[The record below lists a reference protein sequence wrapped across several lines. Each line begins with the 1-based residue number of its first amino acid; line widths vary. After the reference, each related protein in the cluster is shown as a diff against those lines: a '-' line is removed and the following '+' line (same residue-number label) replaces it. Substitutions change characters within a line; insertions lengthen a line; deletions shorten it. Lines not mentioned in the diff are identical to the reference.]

1 MNSLDLKSVS
11 AKYMD
16 VLKEIGNIG
25 AGNATT
31 ALAQMLQCR
40 IDMNV
45 PEVKLIKKEE
55 LAAALGGM
63 ERVMTAIFLEV
74 EGDIT
79 GDILFLLEK
88 GSAGFLI
95 SKLMGEEIGADK
107 FTEMELSCIKEISNI
122 IAGSY
127 LNSLSTL
134 TNLKI
139 YPSVPYLQM
148 DMVENILK
156 APENEKG
163 EVNDQILF
171 IQTEFKDDM
180 KLDGYFVMIPDLDSY
195 AKILGALGIE
205 LE

>member
-1 MNSLDLKSVS
+1 MGNLDLKSVS
-11 AKYMD
+11 AQYMD

-31 ALAQMLQCR
+31 ALASMLQCR
-40 IDMNV
+40 IDMAV
-45 PEVKLIKKEE
+45 PEVKLIEVDE
-55 LAAALGGM
+55 LAENLGGK

-79 GDILFLLEK
+79 GDIIFLLEH
-88 GSAGFLI
+88 GSARFLI
-95 SKLMGEEIGADK
+95 SKLMGMEVSSDN

-139 YPSVPYLQM
+139 YPSIPHLQM
-148 DMVENILK
+148 DMVETILHSPVRK
-156 APENEKG
+156 QKTENE
-163 EVNDQILF
+163 QILF
-171 IQTEFKDDM
+171 IQTEFKDDIQ
-180 KLDGYFVMIPDLDSY
+180 LGGYFVMIPDTESY
-195 AKILGALGIE
+195 GKILGALGIT
-205 LE
+205 L

>member
-1 MNSLDLKSVS
+1 MGNIDLNNVS

-40 IDMNV
+40 IDMDV
-45 PEVKLIKKEE
+45 PEVKLIAVDE
-55 LAAALGGM
+55 LAESLGGA
-63 ERVMTAIFLEV
+63 ESVMTAIFLEV

-79 GDILFLLEK
+79 GDIIFLLEE
-88 GSAGFLI
+88 GSARFLV
-95 SKLMGEEIGADK
+95 SKLMGMEATGET
-107 FTEMELSCIKEISNI
+107 FSEMELSCIKEISNI

-139 YPSVPYLQM
+139 YPSIPHMQM
-148 DMVENILK
+148 DVVDSILHSPLRK
-156 APENEKG
+156 KKDENE
-163 EVNDQILF
+163 QILF
-171 IQTEFKDDM
+171 IQTEFKDDIQ
-180 KLDGYFVMIPDLDSY
+180 LGGYFVMVPDTESY
-195 AKILGALGIE
+195 GKILGALGIT
-205 LE
+205 L

>member
-1 MNSLDLKSVS
+1 MGNIDLKSVS

-31 ALAQMLQCR
+31 ALASMLQCR

-45 PEVKLIKKEE
+45 PEVKLIEVDE
-55 LAAALGGM
+55 LAESLGGAQ
-63 ERVMTAIFLEV
+63 RIMTAIFLEV

-79 GDILFLLEK
+79 GHIIFLLEQ
-88 GSAGFLI
+88 GSAKFLV
-95 SKLMGEEIGADK
+95 SKLMGMEISDDFG
-107 FTEMELSCIKEISNI
+107 EMELSCIKEISNI

-139 YPSVPYLQM
+139 YPSVPHLQM
-148 DMVENILK
+148 DMVETILHTPTNDK
-156 APENEKG
+156 KPM
-163 EVNDQILF
+163 NDQILF
-171 IQTEFKDDM
+171 IQTEFKDDIQ
-180 KLDGYFVMIPDLDSY
+180 LGGYFVMIPNTESY
-195 AKILGALGIE
+195 GKILGALGIV
-205 LE
+205 L

>member
-1 MNSLDLKSVS
+1 MGNIDLKSVS

-31 ALAQMLQCR
+31 ALASMLQCR

-45 PEVKLIKKEE
+45 PEVKLIEVDE
-55 LAAALGGM
+55 LTESFGGAQ
-63 ERVMTAIFLEV
+63 RVMTAIFLEV

-79 GDILFLLEK
+79 GNIIFLLEQ
-88 GSAGFLI
+88 GSAKFLV
-95 SKLMGEEIGADK
+95 SKLMGMEVSDDFG
-107 FTEMELSCIKEISNI
+107 EMELSCIKEISNI

-139 YPSVPYLQM
+139 YPSVPHLQM
-148 DMVENILK
+148 DMVETILHTPAKENTK
-156 APENEKG
+156 A
-163 EVNDQILF
+163 NDQILF
-171 IQTEFKDDM
+171 IQTEFKDDIQ
-180 KLDGYFVMIPDLDSY
+180 LGGYFVMIPDTESY
-195 AKILGALGIE
+195 GKILGALGIT
-205 LE
+205 L

>member
-1 MNSLDLKSVS
+1 MGNIDLKSVS

-31 ALAQMLQCR
+31 ALASMLQCR

-45 PEVKLIKKEE
+45 PEVKLIEVDE
-55 LAAALGGM
+55 LAESLGGSQ
-63 ERVMTAIFLEV
+63 RVMTAIFLEV

-79 GDILFLLEK
+79 GNIIFLLEQ
-88 GSAGFLI
+88 GSAKFLI
-95 SKLMGEEIGADK
+95 SKLMGMEVSDDFG
-107 FTEMELSCIKEISNI
+107 EMELSCIKEISNI

-139 YPSVPYLQM
+139 YPSVPHLQM
-148 DMVENILK
+148 DMVETILHTPVKENTK
-156 APENEKG
+156 A
-163 EVNDQILF
+163 NDQILF
-171 IQTEFKDDM
+171 IQTEFKDDIQ
-180 KLDGYFVMIPDLDSY
+180 LGGYFVMIPDTESY
-195 AKILGALGIE
+195 GKILGALGIT
-205 LE
+205 L

>member
-1 MNSLDLKSVS
+1 MSNIDLKSVS
-11 AKYMD
+11 AQYMD

-40 IDMNV
+40 IDMAV
-45 PEVKLIKKEE
+45 PEVKLIEVDE
-55 LAAALGGM
+55 LAESLGGK

-79 GDILFLLEK
+79 GDIIFLLEQ
-88 GSAGFLI
+88 GSASFLV
-95 SKLMGEEIGADK
+95 SKLMGMEVNSES

-139 YPSVPYLQM
+139 YPSIPHLQM
-148 DMVENILK
+148 DMVDSILHSPVRK
-156 APENEKG
+156 QGTE
-163 EVNDQILF
+163 NDQILF
-171 IQTEFKDDM
+171 IQTEFTDDI
-180 KLDGYFVMIPDLDSY
+180 KLGGYFVMIPDTESY
-195 AKILGALGIE
+195 GKILGALGIT
-205 LE
+205 L

>member
-1 MNSLDLKSVS
+1 MGNIDLKSVS

-31 ALAQMLQCR
+31 ALASMLQCR

-45 PEVKLIKKEE
+45 PEVKLIEVDE
-55 LAAALGGM
+55 LTESLGGAQ
-63 ERVMTAIFLEV
+63 RVMTAIFLEV

-79 GDILFLLEK
+79 GNIIFLLEQ
-88 GSAGFLI
+88 GSAKFLV
-95 SKLMGEEIGADK
+95 SKLMGMEVSDDFG
-107 FTEMELSCIKEISNI
+107 EMELSCIKEISNI

-139 YPSVPYLQM
+139 YPSVPHLQM
-148 DMVENILK
+148 DMVETILHTPAKENTK
-156 APENEKG
+156 A
-163 EVNDQILF
+163 NDQILF
-171 IQTEFKDDM
+171 IQTEFKDDIQ
-180 KLDGYFVMIPDLDSY
+180 LGGYFVMIPDTESY
-195 AKILGALGIE
+195 GKILGALGIT
-205 LE
+205 L

>member
-1 MNSLDLKSVS
+1 MGNIDLKSVS

-31 ALAQMLQCR
+31 ALASMLQCR

-45 PEVKLIKKEE
+45 PEVKLIEVDE
-55 LAAALGGM
+55 LAESLGGAQ
-63 ERVMTAIFLEV
+63 RVMTAIFLEV

-79 GDILFLLEK
+79 GNIIFLLEQ
-88 GSAGFLI
+88 GSAKFLI
-95 SKLMGEEIGADK
+95 SKLMGMEVSDDFG
-107 FTEMELSCIKEISNI
+107 EMELSCIKEISNI

-139 YPSVPYLQM
+139 YPSVPHLQM
-148 DMVENILK
+148 DMVETILHTPVKENTK
-156 APENEKG
+156 A
-163 EVNDQILF
+163 NDQILF
-171 IQTEFKDDM
+171 IQTEFKDDIQ
-180 KLDGYFVMIPDLDSY
+180 LGGYFVMIPDTESY
-195 AKILGALGIE
+195 GKILGALGIT
-205 LE
+205 L

>member
-1 MNSLDLKSVS
+1 MGNIDLKSVS

-31 ALAQMLQCR
+31 ALASMLQCR

-45 PEVKLIKKEE
+45 PEVKLIEVDE
-55 LAAALGGM
+55 LAESLGGAQ
-63 ERVMTAIFLEV
+63 RVMTAIFLEV

-79 GDILFLLEK
+79 GNIIFLLEQ
-88 GSAGFLI
+88 GSAKFLV
-95 SKLMGEEIGADK
+95 SKLMGMEVSDDFG
-107 FTEMELSCIKEISNI
+107 EMELSCIKEISNI

-139 YPSVPYLQM
+139 YPSVPHLQM
-148 DMVENILK
+148 DMVETILHTPAKENTK
-156 APENEKG
+156 A
-163 EVNDQILF
+163 NDQILF
-171 IQTEFKDDM
+171 IQTEFKDDIQ
-180 KLDGYFVMIPDLDSY
+180 LGGYFVMIPDTESY
-195 AKILGALGIE
+195 GKILGALGIT
-205 LE
+205 L

>member
-1 MNSLDLKSVS
+1 MGNLDLKSVS
-11 AKYMD
+11 AQYMD

-31 ALAQMLQCR
+31 ALASMLQCR
-40 IDMNV
+40 IDMAV
-45 PEVKLIKKEE
+45 PEVKLIEVDE
-55 LAAALGGM
+55 LAENLGGK

-79 GDILFLLEK
+79 GDIIFLLEH
-88 GSAGFLI
+88 GSASFLI
-95 SKLMGEEIGADK
+95 SKLMGMEVSSDN

-139 YPSVPYLQM
+139 YPSIPHLQM
-148 DMVENILK
+148 DMVETILHSPLRK
-156 APENEKG
+156 QKTENE
-163 EVNDQILF
+163 QILF
-171 IQTEFKDDM
+171 IQTEFKDDIQ
-180 KLDGYFVMIPDLDSY
+180 LGGYFVMIPDTESY
-195 AKILGALGIE
+195 GKILGALGIT
-205 LE
+205 L